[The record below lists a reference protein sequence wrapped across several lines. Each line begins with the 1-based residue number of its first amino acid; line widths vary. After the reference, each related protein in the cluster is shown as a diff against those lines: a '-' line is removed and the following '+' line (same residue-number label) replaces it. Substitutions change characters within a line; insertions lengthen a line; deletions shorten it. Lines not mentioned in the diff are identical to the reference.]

1 MMKNKILL
9 RTKSLFFSAWC
20 AFDENKMFEN
30 TKTLMQCCQNDV
42 DRIFDVIVVMI
53 RTSRE
58 NRR

>member
-20 AFDENKMFEN
+20 AFDENNIFEN
-30 TKTLMQCCQNDV
+30 TKTLMQYCQNDV
-42 DRIFDVIVVMI
+42 DRIFNVIFVMI
-53 RTSRE
+53 KTGRE